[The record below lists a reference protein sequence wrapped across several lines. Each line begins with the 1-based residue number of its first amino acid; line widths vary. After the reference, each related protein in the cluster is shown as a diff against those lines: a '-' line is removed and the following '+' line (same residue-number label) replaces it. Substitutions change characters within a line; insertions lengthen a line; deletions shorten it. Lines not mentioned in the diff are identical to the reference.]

1 MTRVVRGFQQRR
13 RAFLI
18 GLLAG
23 LVCAAVWLV
32 AVGTSAEA
40 QGVSG
45 YTEVT
50 GAAVTVP
57 GFTSATGSATCP
69 TGDVVVSG
77 GYTLVG
83 GNMEI
88 DISAPLDAKGTM
100 SSTTWTVTGF
110 DNGDGQ
116 GTFTPYA
123 ICVSSSTAG
132 YSEASKA
139 QSVNGVSSAQLT
151 ETCPAG
157 SVITGGG
164 FGFAAANTALM
175 INESDPTSSSTVSK
189 TTWTVFVA
197 NSARTTQSLTTYVV
211 CVSDTISGYSEQLA
225 QGSAAGVM
233 SATCPSGSLVI
244 GGGVFAPGP
253 PNTSVDAP
261 VVQNAAGAFVVS
273 NSSWSV
279 DAASTGGGVIGSIA
293 ICAAPAPT
301 VNSLKPSN
309 GPAAGGNMI
318 AVVGSNFTGAT
329 AVNFGSTPATSFS
342 VVSSIQINAVVPAGS
357 GAVDVT
363 VTTPGGTSPTVSGDI
378 YKYVP
383 SVTSVSPTSGPTTGG
398 TTVTINGTGFTGA
411 TGVSFGG
418 TAATFSVKS
427 SSQISATA
435 PTGVAGTVDITVT
448 TPGGT
453 STTSTNDQYTYVT
466 PPTVTRVS
474 PSSGPAAG
482 GTSVTIAGTNFTGAT
497 AVSFG
502 GTAAS
507 TFTVTSAGSI
517 TATSPAGSG
526 AVDVTVTIPGGGT
539 SATNSSDV
547 FKYVPSVT
555 SVSPA
560 SGPTGGGTSVTI
572 NGTGFTGAT
581 AVSFGGTAASS
592 YTVNSSSKI
601 TATAPAEPAGIVD
614 ITVTTPS
621 ATSTTSTADQ
631 FTYQEPP
638 TATISSPTNSQSYS
652 LNQVVAT
659 SFSCTEGANGPG
671 IQSCTDSNGATNGT
685 GTLNTSNIGAHTYT
699 VTAVSQDG
707 QGATKSIN
715 YTVIGPPTAT
725 ITAPANNQ
733 TYNLNQ
739 SVSTS
744 FSCSDSINGPGI
756 QTCTDSNG
764 ATGGTG
770 ALDTSTAGAHTY
782 TVTATSKDG
791 QTGTKTINYT
801 VIGPPT
807 ATITAPANNGTYNL
821 NQVVATA
828 FSCTEASGGPGIQT
842 CTDSN
847 NASGGTGALNTSTTG
862 AHTYTVTATSKDGQT
877 GMKTINYTVIG
888 PPTAT
893 ITAPA
898 NNGTYNLNQVV
909 ATAFSCTEASGGP
922 GIQTCTDS
930 NGATNGVGALDTSTT
945 GPHAYTVTATSQDG
959 QTGTKSINYTVI
971 GPPTATITAP
981 TNNQNYN
988 LNANVATAFSCADAT
1003 GGPGIQTCI
1012 DSNGA
1017 TGGAGELLT
1026 SVSGLHTYTVTAT
1039 SKDGQ
1044 TATRTI
1050 NYTVGAPPTAAI
1062 GTPADNQSYNLNQTV
1077 ATTFSCARGAS
1088 GAPVQT
1094 CIDSNGASGGAGALD
1109 TTTPGAHAYTVTATS
1124 QDGQTGTKM
1133 IHYTVIGP
1141 PTATITTPADNQS
1154 YAFNQPVSTAY
1165 GCAEA
1170 TNGPGIQACTDSNNA
1185 SGGTGALDTSTAGA
1199 HTYTVTATSKDGQ
1212 SATTTIHYTVA
1223 GPVPPTVA
1231 GGAPTNQ
1238 TSSGATPAGTVNPE
1252 GMPTQAYFEYGLDL
1266 GQRGPG
1272 ADTTLYDQSTTPQPV
1287 GSDSANHTVSVPL
1300 AGLIPGALYH
1310 VRLVAVN
1317 AAGTTFGPDQT
1328 FTTAQS
1334 APPPPPV
1341 IGQSEDVQ
1349 PVSGKVFIKNRQG
1362 QFVPLT
1368 GATQITSG
1376 SVIDATHGSLQVTAA
1391 VGKHKTEHGT
1401 FGGAIFKLTQAK
1413 TGLTTLSLLEAAFK
1427 GAPSFA
1433 LCTVHKKAGD
1443 ASAAALSSKTLQ
1455 LLHASAHGKF
1465 TTQGKYSAATV
1476 RGTNWT
1482 IADRCDGT
1490 LTHDITD
1497 SVAVTDFVR
1506 HKTLILHAGQSYLAA
1521 ARNLGR
1527 RGS

>member
-13 RAFLI
+13 RVFPI

-69 TGDVVVSG
+69 AGDVVLSG

-83 GNMEI
+83 GNMVI
-88 DISAPLDAKGTM
+88 DTSAPLGANGAI

-123 ICVSSSTAG
+123 ICVGSSIAG

-139 QSVNGVSSAQLT
+139 QSANAGSSAQLT

-164 FGFAAANTALM
+164 FAAGSTAPV
-175 INESDPTSSSTVSK
+175 INESDPTSSSNVSS
-189 TTWTVFVA
+189 TTWTVFVD
-197 NSARTTQSLTTYVV
+197 NSGSRTAQSVTTYVV
-211 CVSDTISGYSEQLA
+211 CVSNTISGYSEQLA
-225 QGSAAGVM
+225 QNSKAGVV

-273 NSSWSV
+273 NTSWSV

-342 VVSSIQINAVVPAGS
+342 VVSSAQINAVVPAGS

-435 PTGVAGTVDITVT
+435 PAGAAGTVDITVT

-453 STTSTNDQYTYVT
+453 SATSTNDQYTYVT

-507 TFTVTSAGSI
+507 TFTVTSATSI

-555 SVSPA
+555 SVSPT
-560 SGPTGGGTSVTI
+560 SGPTAGGTSVTI

-581 AVSFGGTAASS
+581 AVSFGGTAAST

-631 FTYQEPP
+631 FTYQAPP

-685 GTLNTSNIGAHTYT
+685 GTLNTLNIGAHTYT

-821 NQVVATA
+821 HQVVATA

-877 GMKTINYTVIG
+877 GTKTINYTVIG

-930 NGATNGVGALDTSTT
+930 NNASGGTGALNTSTT
-945 GPHAYTVTATSQDG
+945 GAHTYTVTATSQDG

-1044 TATRTI
+1044 TATKTI

-1062 GTPADNQSYNLNQTV
+1062 GTPADNQSYNLNLTV
-1077 ATTFSCARGAS
+1077 ATTFSCARGPS

-1109 TTTPGAHAYTVTATS
+1109 TSTVGTHAYTVTATS
-1124 QDGQTGTKM
+1124 QDGQTGTKT

-1141 PTATITTPADNQS
+1141 PTARITTPADNQS
-1154 YAFNQPVSTAY
+1154 YAFNQAVSTAY
-1165 GCAEA
+1165 TCAEA
-1170 TNGPGIQACTDSNNA
+1170 TNGPGIQACTDSNGA
-1185 SGGTGALDTSTAGA
+1185 TSGTGALDTSTAGA
-1199 HTYTVTATSKDGQ
+1199 HTYTVTATQQGRPERHHHDPLHRGGSRAADRRGRGADEPDEQRRDAGRDGEPRRD
-1212 SATTTIHYTVA
+1212 SDRRR
-1223 GPVPPTVA
+1223 
-1231 GGAPTNQ
+1231 
-1238 TSSGATPAGTVNPE
+1238 TSSTA
-1252 GMPTQAYFEYGLDL
+1252 
-1266 GQRGPG
+1266 
-1272 ADTTLYDQSTTPQPV
+1272 ST
-1287 GSDSANHTVSVPL
+1287 
-1300 AGLIPGALYH
+1300 
-1310 VRLVAVN
+1310 
-1317 AAGTTFGPDQT
+1317 
-1328 FTTAQS
+1328 
-1334 APPPPPV
+1334 
-1341 IGQSEDVQ
+1341 
-1349 PVSGKVFIKNRQG
+1349 
-1362 QFVPLT
+1362 
-1368 GATQITSG
+1368 
-1376 SVIDATHGSLQVTAA
+1376 
-1391 VGKHKTEHGT
+1391 
-1401 FGGAIFKLTQAK
+1401 
-1413 TGLTTLSLLEAAFK
+1413 
-1427 GAPSFA
+1427 
-1433 LCTVHKKAGD
+1433 
-1443 ASAAALSSKTLQ
+1443 
-1455 LLHASAHGKF
+1455 
-1465 TTQGKYSAATV
+1465 
-1476 RGTNWT
+1476 
-1482 IADRCDGT
+1482 
-1490 LTHDITD
+1490 
-1497 SVAVTDFVR
+1497 
-1506 HKTLILHAGQSYLAA
+1506 
-1521 ARNLGR
+1521 
-1527 RGS
+1527 